1 MTYSLDPQAEK
12 ELEDAFI
19 YYREQ
24 GGSNLAQAFVTEFER
39 VAELLCV
46 NTGFG
51 TPAGG
56 TRRSYPLRRFPY
68 SLIYRSTPSASAYS
82 CCRSSAPSTWI
93 LAGSR
98 LAALTANFSFTRTY
112 EMAGGDAF
120 VAPNDQRLNFKHHE
134 RPVPR
139 PLQPEN

>member
-68 SLIYRSTPSASAYS
+68 SLIYRSMPSGL
-82 CCRSSAPSTWI
+82 RI
-93 LAGSR
+93 LVVGHQHR
-98 LAALTANFSFTRTY
+98 
-112 EMAGGDAF
+112 
-120 VAPNDQRLNFKHHE
+120 
-134 RPVPR
+134 RPGYWR
-139 PLQPEN
+139 GRD